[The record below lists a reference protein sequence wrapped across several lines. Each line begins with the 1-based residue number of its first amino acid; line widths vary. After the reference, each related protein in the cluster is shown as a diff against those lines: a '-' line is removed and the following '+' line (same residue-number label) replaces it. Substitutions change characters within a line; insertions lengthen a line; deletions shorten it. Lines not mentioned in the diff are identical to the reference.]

1 MAVDTTSQDFI
12 ERLRKEVQNFDFEKK
27 QSSYKSRLGEL
38 AQPPRS
44 YNLFDLA
51 TDLSRG
57 LTAQQQTDRPNSL
70 AGGLALGFGEASQQ
84 MKEKDA
90 AYAKARR
97 EVGLEAAR
105 LAMKDEQ
112 DAINYLNQA
121 EFEIAKGALTGK
133 GTTLMRNADFL
144 GEKREELRLETDP
157 LKKEI
162 IQREIDDVIGLGSV
176 GKYDPELR
184 ALVEKAIVAA
194 RQGTEEVLTPGEI
207 AGDTDFAKKLN
218 DWNGGEA
225 QQTQQNLVNLNE
237 KLEILL
243 SDVNISGPAIGQ
255 APEAALAFTHP
266 KTIAFVGDI
275 RDVVF
280 QSLRATLGAQF
291 TENEGNRLVAAAFDL
306 RLGEEENYKRL
317 KRLVKKIEGTK
328 IAMESQASY
337 WAGDNESGQ
346 TGTLKGYVGSKPTFD
361 ELYDSVLSENARE
374 LSDEQ
379 LIEIYQNPLTS
390 NENKKLIATIARERA
405 ETGATE

>member
-1 MAVDTTSQDFI
+1 MAVTTDPLQDLKKKI
-12 ERLRKEVQNFDFEKK
+12 EDFDFEKQK
-27 QSSYKSRLGEL
+27 SSYESRLGEL

-84 MKEKDA
+84 MKEKDS

-225 QQTQQNLVNLNE
+225 QQ
-237 KLEILL
+237 
-243 SDVNISGPAIGQ
+243 
-255 APEAALAFTHP
+255 
-266 KTIAFVGDI
+266 
-275 RDVVF
+275 
-280 QSLRATLGAQF
+280 
-291 TENEGNRLVAAAFDL
+291 
-306 RLGEEENYKRL
+306 
-317 KRLVKKIEGTK
+317 
-328 IAMESQASY
+328 
-337 WAGDNESGQ
+337 
-346 TGTLKGYVGSKPTFD
+346 
-361 ELYDSVLSENARE
+361 
-374 LSDEQ
+374 
-379 LIEIYQNPLTS
+379 
-390 NENKKLIATIARERA
+390 
-405 ETGATE
+405 

>member
-84 MKEKDA
+84 MKEKDS

-184 ALVEKAIVAA
+184 SLVEKAIVAA
-194 RQGTEEVLTPGEI
+194 RQGTEEVLTPGEV

-218 DWNGGEA
+218 KWTGGEA
-225 QQTQQNLVNLNE
+225 QQTQQNLENLNE

-243 SDVNISGPAIGQ
+243 SDVNISGPYIGLINENLLAISN
-255 APEAALAFTHP
+255 P
-266 KTIAFVGDI
+266 KTLSFIGDI

-328 IAMESQASY
+328 IAMESQAAY

-346 TGTLKGYVGSKPTFD
+346 TGTLKGYVGGKPTFD

-374 LSDEQ
+374 LSDDR
-379 LIEIYQNPLTS
+379 LAEIYANPLTS
-390 NENKKLIATIARERA
+390 NANKKLIATIARERA